1 MNYEAE
7 KIFSF
12 CATNCKKVY
21 DVLDREDLVYECAK
35 MINIENIDK
44 LLSRSHHV
52 VILDIWLNCQLFY
65 HKMDHNFSHNNP
77 TNDRVL
83 KNILY
88 KNKR

>member
-1 MNYEAE
+1 MNSIWEFISFKYISNMNYEAE

-52 VILDIWLNCQLFY
+52 VIEDIWFKLSAFL
-65 HKMDHNFSHNNP
+65 P
-77 TNDRVL
+77 
-83 KNILY
+83 
-88 KNKR
+88 

>member
-44 LLSRSHHV
+44 LLSPSHHV
-52 VILDIWLNCQLFY
+52 VILDI
-65 HKMDHNFSHNNP
+65 
-77 TNDRVL
+77 
-83 KNILY
+83 
-88 KNKR
+88 

>member
-1 MNYEAE
+1 MNSIWEFISFKYISNMNYEAE

-44 LLSRSHHV
+44 LLSRSYHG
-52 VILDIWLNCQLFY
+52 VIL
-65 HKMDHNFSHNNP
+65 
-77 TNDRVL
+77 
-83 KNILY
+83 
-88 KNKR
+88 

>member
-44 LLSRSHHV
+44 PLSRSHHV
-52 VILDIWLNCQLFY
+52 VILDIWFKLSTFLPQS
-65 HKMDHNFSHNNP
+65 DQ
-77 TNDRVL
+77 
-83 KNILY
+83 ILPLIIIIQKIIEY
-88 KNKR
+88 

>member
-44 LLSRSHHV
+44 LLSRSYHG
-52 VILDIWLNCQLFY
+52 VIL
-65 HKMDHNFSHNNP
+65 
-77 TNDRVL
+77 
-83 KNILY
+83 
-88 KNKR
+88 

>member
-52 VILDIWLNCQLFY
+52 VILDIWFKLSTFFII
-65 HKMDHNFSHNNP
+65 KWIIFS
-77 TNDRVL
+77 TS
-83 KNILY
+83 
-88 KNKR
+88 